1 MNTMLS
7 STAQRTGCLS
17 PGRPGRPSS
26 WGKLSRS
33 FPVMAAFGHSGHAAQ
48 TYLVIYIYMCVC
60 IYIYIIQYYSKS
72 GCSKGKVSGC
82 AILVQAIRG
91 TSTSKGHAS
100 PWFSIFWSRRANALW
115 EQSLR
120 LKSDACD
127 ITDRCVYIL
136 YNIIYIYIYSYISL
150 SLSLSVRVIHAMY
163 VICQCVCVC
172 LVSVHILCT
181 AAATAKVSS
190 LMYV

>member
-1 MNTMLS
+1 MVIRKGKGCDCFQWIPCCLAQHKGPAASPLVGLVGHPAGANYQDPSLSWPLSAIADMLHKPIW
-7 STAQRTGCLS
+7 L
-17 PGRPGRPSS
+17 
-26 WGKLSRS
+26 
-33 FPVMAAFGHSGHAAQ
+33 
-48 TYLVIYIYMCVC
+48 YIYMCVYV
-60 IYIYIIQYYSKS
+60 YIYIIQYYSKS

-127 ITDRCVYIL
+127 ITDRWVYIL
-136 YNIIYIYIYSYISL
+136 
-150 SLSLSVRVIHAMY
+150 
-163 VICQCVCVC
+163 
-172 LVSVHILCT
+172 
-181 AAATAKVSS
+181 
-190 LMYV
+190 

>member
-1 MNTMLS
+1 MYV
-7 STAQRTGCLS
+7 C
-17 PGRPGRPSS
+17 
-26 WGKLSRS
+26 
-33 FPVMAAFGHSGHAAQ
+33 
-48 TYLVIYIYMCVC
+48 IYI

-136 YNIIYIYIYSYISL
+136 YNNNIYIYIFIHLSL
-150 SLSLSVRVIHAMY
+150 SLSLFLCVSYMLCMSY
-163 VICQCVCVC
+163 VNVCVCVC
-172 LVSVHILCT
+172 VLCLST
-181 AAATAKVSS
+181 YSAQQQPLPKCLPSCMCNHV
-190 LMYV
+190 